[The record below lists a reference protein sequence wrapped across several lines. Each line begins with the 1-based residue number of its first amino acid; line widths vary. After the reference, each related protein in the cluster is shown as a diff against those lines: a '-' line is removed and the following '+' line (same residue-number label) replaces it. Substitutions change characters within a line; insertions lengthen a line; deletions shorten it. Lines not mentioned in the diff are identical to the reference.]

1 MPKIIE
7 QLYDKIIE
15 VTKEEL
21 EVVGYDNLKLRNI
34 ANKCDIAVGT
44 IYNYFKSKEYLV
56 AIILSAEWNTS
67 IEELK
72 NAFSNSCILKD
83 VIKLIYL
90 TVEKFYFKY
99 KKVFDTYTR
108 SDESFSDNY
117 KSYHVVLRKQITDL
131 IVTGLET
138 NSYQYDD
145 SSLPIISEIILTCAM
160 HNDINI
166 ENIQKTIYKILEVK
180 YE

>member
-1 MPKIIE
+1 MPKVIE
-7 QLYDKIIE
+7 QLYDKIID

-34 ANKCDIAVGT
+34 ANKCNIAVGT

-56 AIILSAEWNTS
+56 AIILSEEWNSS
-67 IEELK
+67 IIELK
-72 NAFSNSCILKD
+72 HGFSNSCELKD

-108 SDESFSDNY
+108 SDESFSNNY
-117 KSYHVVLRKQITDL
+117 KSYHVILRKQIIEL
-131 IVTGLET
+131 IVYGLEI
-138 NSYQYDD
+138 NKYHYDD
-145 SSLPIISEIILTCAM
+145 AALPIVSEIILTCAM

-166 ENIQKTIYKILEVK
+166 ESIQKTIYKILEVK